1 MGRLNDEIIKIFLYN
16 GRVSKHIKNK
26 IIKLFLLLF
35 LCLIFYFKGL
45 AYVVKERRDN
55 EIFESL
61 LTSMLV
67 LQCKM
72 QNKQVLEKK
81 IIIFICCSNEN

>member
-1 MGRLNDEIIKIFLYN
+1 M
-16 GRVSKHIKNK
+16 
-26 IIKLFLLLF
+26 
-35 LCLIFYFKGL
+35 
-45 AYVVKERRDN
+45 VKERRDK

-72 QNKQVLEKK
+72 QNKNVLEKK